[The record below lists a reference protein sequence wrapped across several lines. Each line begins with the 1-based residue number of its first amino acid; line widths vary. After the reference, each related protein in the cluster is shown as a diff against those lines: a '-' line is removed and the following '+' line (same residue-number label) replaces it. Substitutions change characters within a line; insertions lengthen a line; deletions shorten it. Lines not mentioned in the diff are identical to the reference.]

1 MDSHTD
7 NRRTARMPAD
17 AIAAATTMT
26 TVIRISMTLA
36 IASAITTAMAL
47 LLAAPLPA
55 VAGAIAGATE
65 EVVDN
70 PEDAREQHGDDP
82 TGAQPERERPQHE
95 SPLTTLQP
103 VEWDR
108 AREADAAALEILG
121 SSVPP
126 GSYQR
131 LSWSA
136 TELFEGIPV
145 DTPVLVMNGRYP
157 GPVLCLTAAV
167 HGDEL
172 NGIEIVR
179 RVLHDLDPQKL
190 SGAVIGVP
198 IVNLQAFRRGSRYL
212 PDRRDLN
219 RYFPG
224 NPDGSAASRIAHSF
238 FTSIV
243 RHCDALVDLHTG
255 SFDRANLPQL
265 RADLRDPGV
274 VTLTQGFGA
283 TVIINSAPAEGTL
296 RRAATDAGVPTVTL
310 EAGGPSRLEIEEVSH
325 GVKGIETLLNTLG
338 MVRKVSLWG
347 DPEPVYYRSTWVR
360 ANRGGILLS
369 EVDLGRRVR
378 AGDLLGTITDPITN
392 ARTNIYAPTDGRV
405 IGMALNQ
412 VVMPGYAAFHIG
424 LPRPEPRTA
433 EAASDDDEADET
445 AGSAPQAEPTATAA
459 GEVPRDDMDD
469 TPVEEPAEDAAEAAV
484 AEASPQDEATR
495 NEGGAGDGDA
505 AGAGDQ

>member
-7 NRRTARMPAD
+7 NTRSAGMPA
-17 AIAAATTMT
+17 AVMLAA
-26 TVIRISMTLA
+26 
-36 IASAITTAMAL
+36 
-47 LLAAPLPA
+47 LLAAGTA
-55 VAGAIAGATE
+55 VAEAGIGATE

-70 PEDAREQHGDDP
+70 PEDARERHGDPPAPDTLP
-82 TGAQPERERPQHE
+82 QRPEPRT
-95 SPLTTLQP
+95 PLTTLEP
-103 VEWDR
+103 VEWDT
-108 AREADAAALEILG
+108 AREADAEALEILG
-121 SSVPP
+121 SAVPP

-157 GPVLCLTAAV
+157 GPVLCLTSAV

-179 RVLHDLDPQKL
+179 RVLHDLNPQKL

-219 RYFPG
+219 RHFPG
-224 NPDGSAASRIAHSF
+224 NPDGSAASRIAYSF

-283 TVIINSAPAEGTL
+283 TVIINSIPADGTL
-296 RRAATDAGVPTVTL
+296 RQAATDAGVPTVTL

-347 DPEPVYYRSTWVR
+347 EPEPVYYRSTWVR

-392 ARTNIYAPTDGRV
+392 ARTNIYAPTNGRV

-433 EAASDDDEADET
+433 EAAGDDGDATAPAAEAAAAAADESL
-445 AGSAPQAEPTATAA
+445 AQPAPDEEP
-459 GEVPRDDMDD
+459 
-469 TPVEEPAEDAAEAAV
+469 PAEDAPSDDAPAEAAV
-484 AEASPQDEATR
+484 AESATDDAARDER
-495 NEGGAGDGDA
+495 HGGNGRA
-505 AGAGDQ
+505 AGAADR

>member
-1 MDSHTD
+1 M
-7 NRRTARMPAD
+7 
-17 AIAAATTMT
+17 AAA
-26 TVIRISMTLA
+26 SPA
-36 IASAITTAMAL
+36 
-47 LLAAPLPA
+47 LLAAALLAAALFPA
-55 VAGAIAGATE
+55 GAGVAGPGIGATE

-70 PEDAREQHGDDP
+70 PGDPRERQGDEPSELDRVPERAEPRIPVTALQPAERDTARE
-82 TGAQPERERPQHE
+82 T
-95 SPLTTLQP
+95 
-103 VEWDR
+103 
-108 AREADAAALEILG
+108 DAVALEILG
-121 SSVPP
+121 AAVAP

-157 GPVLCLTAAV
+157 GPVLCLAAAV

-179 RVLHDLDPQKL
+179 RVLHDLDPRKL

-283 TVIINSAPAEGTL
+283 TVIINSIPADGTL
-296 RRAATDAGVPTVTL
+296 RQAATHAGVPTVTL

-347 DPEPVYYRSTWVR
+347 EPEPVYYRSTWVR

-392 ARTNIYAPTDGRV
+392 ARTNVYSPTDGRV

-433 EAASDDDEADET
+433 
-445 AGSAPQAEPTATAA
+445 AT
-459 GEVPRDDMDD
+459 D
-469 TPVEEPAEDAAEAAV
+469 EDAADGQDGEAPPP
-484 AEASPQDEATR
+484 AER
-495 NEGGAGDGDA
+495 AGSGFS
-505 AGAGDQ
+505 GTPSGR

>member
-1 MDSHTD
+1 MESHTD
-7 NRRTARMPAD
+7 NTRSAGMPA
-17 AIAAATTMT
+17 AVMLAA
-26 TVIRISMTLA
+26 
-36 IASAITTAMAL
+36 
-47 LLAAPLPA
+47 LLAAGAA
-55 VAGAIAGATE
+55 VAEAGIGATE

-70 PEDAREQHGDDP
+70 PEDARERHGDDP
-82 TGAQPERERPQHE
+82 SASATLRERPE
-95 SPLTTLQP
+95 PRTPLTTLEP
-103 VEWDR
+103 VEWDT
-108 AREADAAALEILG
+108 AREADAEALEILG
-121 SSVPP
+121 STVAP

-145 DTPVLVMNGRYP
+145 DTPVLVINGRYP

-179 RVLHDLDPQKL
+179 RVLHDLNPQKL

-265 RADLRDPGV
+265 RADLRNPGV

-283 TVIINSAPAEGTL
+283 TVIINSIPGDGTL
-296 RRAATDAGVPTVTL
+296 RKAATDAGVPTVTL

-347 DPEPVYYRSTWVR
+347 EPEPVYYRSTWVR
-360 ANRGGILLS
+360 ASRGGILLS
-369 EVDLGRRVR
+369 EVGLGRRVR

-392 ARTNIYAPTDGRV
+392 ARTNVYAPTDGRV

-424 LPRPEPRTA
+424 LPRPEPRTGGAAGGDATPPDA
-433 EAASDDDEADET
+433 EPSAVAADEALPQT
-445 AGSAPQAEPTATAA
+445 TPGGAPITEDPSSEDA
-459 GEVPRDDMDD
+459 
-469 TPVEEPAEDAAEAAV
+469 PAEVSTADSAADESGRD
-484 AEASPQDEATR
+484 ESPASGGQAP
-495 NEGGAGDGDA
+495 GAGDR
-505 AGAGDQ
+505 

>member
-1 MDSHTD
+1 MDTEMD
-7 NRRTARMPAD
+7 NRRTAAAPA
-17 AIAAATTMT
+17 
-26 TVIRISMTLA
+26 
-36 IASAITTAMAL
+36 AMAMAAVL
-47 LLAAPLPA
+47 LLA
-55 VAGAIAGATE
+55 VAGAAAGPGIGATE

-70 PEDAREQHGDDP
+70 PEDAREQHDDDE
-82 TGAQPERERPQHE
+82 PEASARQRPQAERPI
-95 SPLTTLQP
+95 TTLAP
-103 VEWDR
+103 VEWGR
-108 AREADAAALEILG
+108 VRESDAEALEILG
-121 SSVPP
+121 SAVPP
-126 GSYQR
+126 ASYQR

-283 TVIINSAPAEGTL
+283 TVIINSIPADGTL
-296 RRAATDAGVPTVTL
+296 RQAATDAGIPTVTL
-310 EAGGPSRLEIEEVSH
+310 EAGGPSRLETEEVSH

-369 EVDLGRRVR
+369 EVDLGRRVS

-392 ARTNIYAPTDGRV
+392 ARTNIYAPTGGRV

-424 LPRPEPRTA
+424 LPRPEPKTA
-433 EAASDDDEADET
+433 EAAPAE
-445 AGSAPQAEPTATAA
+445 AGSSLGEEEDVQPAPEQPAEEASVAA
-459 GEVPRDDMDD
+459 SEPRGD
-469 TPVEEPAEDAAEAAV
+469 EEPAGEADA
-484 AEASPQDEATR
+484 PGT
-495 NEGGAGDGDA
+495 
-505 AGAGDQ
+505 GAGDQ

>member
-1 MDSHTD
+1 MDIEMD
-7 NRRTARMPAD
+7 NRRTA
-17 AIAAATTMT
+17 ATAVMT
-26 TVIRISMTLA
+26 TA
-36 IASAITTAMAL
+36 AL
-47 LLAAPLPA
+47 LLLA
-55 VAGAIAGATE
+55 VARVAFAGAGMSATE

-70 PEDAREQHGDDP
+70 PEDAREQHDESEPDASP
-82 TGAQPERERPQHE
+82 VRERPQAEH
-95 SPLTTLQP
+95 PLTTLEP
-103 VEWDR
+103 VEWGR
-108 AREADAAALEILG
+108 ARESDAEALEILG
-121 SSVPP
+121 SAVPP
-126 GSYQR
+126 ASYQR

-145 DTPVLVMNGRYP
+145 DTPVLVMNGRSP

-238 FTSIV
+238 FSSIV
-243 RHCDALVDLHTG
+243 HHCDALVDLHTG

-283 TVIINSAPAEGTL
+283 TVIINSIPADGTL
-296 RRAATDAGVPTVTL
+296 RQAATDAGIPTVTL
-310 EAGGPSRLEIEEVSH
+310 EAGGPSRLETEEVSH

-347 DPEPVYYRSTWVR
+347 EPEPVYYRSTWVR

-369 EVDLGRRVR
+369 DVDLGRRVS

-424 LPRPEPRTA
+424 LPRPEPKSA
-433 EAASDDDEADET
+433 EAAPTETGSSAGEADD
-445 AGSAPQAEPTATAA
+445 AP
-459 GEVPRDDMDD
+459 
-469 TPVEEPAEDAAEAAV
+469 PAEEQPAEEASVAASESRGGDSRGEDPTGEAEA
-484 AEASPQDEATR
+484 P
-495 NEGGAGDGDA
+495 GARDR
-505 AGAGDQ
+505 

>member
-1 MDSHTD
+1 MGIKMD
-7 NRRTARMPAD
+7 NRRTAATT
-17 AIAAATTMT
+17 AAAMATAA
-26 TVIRISMTLA
+26 VLSLA
-36 IASAITTAMAL
+36 IAGV
-47 LLAAPLPA
+47 A
-55 VAGAIAGATE
+55 VAGPGIGPGIGATE

-70 PEDAREQHGDDP
+70 PEDAREQHDDSE
-82 TGAQPERERPQHE
+82 PEPAVARERPQAE
-95 SPLTTLQP
+95 RPLTTLEP
-103 VEWDR
+103 VEWGQ
-108 AREADAAALEILG
+108 ARESDAEALELLG
-121 SSVPP
+121 STVPP
-126 GSYQR
+126 ASYQR

-224 NPDGSAASRIAHSF
+224 NPAGSAASRIAHSF
-238 FTSIV
+238 FNSIV

-283 TVIINSAPAEGTL
+283 TVIINSIPADGTL
-296 RRAATDAGVPTVTL
+296 RQAATDAGIPTVTL
-310 EAGGPSRLEIEEVSH
+310 EAGGPSRLETEEVSH

-369 EVDLGRRVR
+369 EVDLGRRVS

-424 LPRPEPRTA
+424 LPRPEPKTA
-433 EAASDDDEADET
+433 EAAPAEAGGSLGDEEDAEPAAEQPAEEASVAATESRDDVDAGEDSAGEAD
-445 AGSAPQAEPTATAA
+445 APGT
-459 GEVPRDDMDD
+459 
-469 TPVEEPAEDAAEAAV
+469 
-484 AEASPQDEATR
+484 
-495 NEGGAGDGDA
+495 
-505 AGAGDQ
+505 GAGDQ

>member
-1 MDSHTD
+1 MDSQTD
-7 NRRTARMPAD
+7 NTRSAGMPA
-17 AIAAATTMT
+17 AVMLAA
-26 TVIRISMTLA
+26 
-36 IASAITTAMAL
+36 
-47 LLAAPLPA
+47 LLAAGTA
-55 VAGAIAGATE
+55 VAEAGIGATE

-70 PEDAREQHGDDP
+70 PEDARERHGDDP
-82 TGAQPERERPQHE
+82 SATDTLPEPREPRTPM
-95 SPLTTLQP
+95 TTLEP
-103 VEWDR
+103 VEWDT

-121 SSVPP
+121 SAVPP

-238 FTSIV
+238 FTGIV

-283 TVIINSAPAEGTL
+283 TVIINSIPADGTL
-296 RRAATDAGVPTVTL
+296 RQAATDAGVPTVTL

-360 ANRGGILLS
+360 ANRGGILLA
-369 EVDLGRRVR
+369 EVELGRRVR

-433 EAASDDDEADET
+433 EAGGDDGDERDGDATAQAAAAAADESLPQAT
-445 AGSAPQAEPTATAA
+445 AGGEP
-459 GEVPRDDMDD
+459 
-469 TPVEEPAEDAAEAAV
+469 PAEDASPDDAPAEAAV
-484 AEASPQDEATR
+484 AESATDEAAR
-495 NEGGAGDGDA
+495 DERAAGDGRS
-505 AGAGDQ
+505 AGAGDR